1 MKKILFIVLLTS
13 VFLHANSFDVGM
25 KYFIKGKYSKALP
38 HFVKSSN
45 AGNKKAQFH
54 LANMYEM
61 GLGVKKDEKM
71 ASKLYKLY
79 TSKSKVKTKIKAKAL
94 KKKIVRKKVVKKS
107 APKRIVV
114 KKSTKGKAYSKRL
127 KKFYNPELQG
137 ATEIT
142 FD

>member
-1 MKKILFIVLLTS
+1 LKKLLFIVLICS

-38 HFVKSSN
+38 HFVKASN

-61 GLGVKKDEKM
+61 GLGVKRDKKM

-94 KKKIVRKKVVKKS
+94 KKKVVRKKAAKKSVSKKVIVKKS
-107 APKRIVV
+107 A
-114 KKSTKGKAYSKRL
+114 KGKSYSKRL

-137 ATEIT
+137 AKEIT